1 MSFLLPNQQLQNTE
15 RCVFIAALNCSRFTY
30 CHSIVCSYY
39 SASSILLLE
48 LIALFDHGGMLV
60 VSLPFSRT
68 TQVSWYQNFS
78 ILDFI
83 IAKDDGCDG
92 DS

>member
-1 MSFLLPNQQLQNTE
+1 LE
-15 RCVFIAALNCSRFTY
+15 IIAS
-30 CHSIVCSYY
+30 
-39 SASSILLLE
+39 
-48 LIALFDHGGMLV
+48 FDHGGMLV

>member
-1 MSFLLPNQQLQNTE
+1 M
-15 RCVFIAALNCSRFTY
+15 
-30 CHSIVCSYY
+30 
-39 SASSILLLE
+39 LLE
-48 LIALFDHGGMLV
+48 LTALFDHGGMLV